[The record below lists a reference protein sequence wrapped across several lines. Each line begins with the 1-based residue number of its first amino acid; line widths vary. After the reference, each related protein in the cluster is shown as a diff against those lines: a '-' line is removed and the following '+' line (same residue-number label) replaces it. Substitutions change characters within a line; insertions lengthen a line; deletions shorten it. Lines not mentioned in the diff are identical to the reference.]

1 MSLETIY
8 RVVSHAHK
16 SAAEASGG
24 TNEEKGAVE
33 VLGGLSALLEARI
46 QLHRQATP
54 VPAGAAPA
62 SAGPAAAAKPK
73 LPAAAVAAQRT
84 SAPPV
89 PAVGK
94 KPAGSDADDSYE
106 LK

>member
-24 TNEEKGAVE
+24 TNEEKGAVD

-46 QLHRQATP
+46 QLHKQAVTMPSSTP
-54 VPAGAAPA
+54 SI
-62 SAGPAAAAKPK
+62 SALKPK
-73 LPAAAVAAQRT
+73 LPTAPSAPKAAAAAAATPSPDPRKQR
-84 SAPPV
+84 AAGD
-89 PAVGK
+89 PA
-94 KPAGSDADDSYE
+94 DSYE

>member
-16 SAAEASGG
+16 SASEASGG

-46 QLHRQATP
+46 QLHKQAVTTPAATP
-54 VPAGAAPA
+54 SIAALKPKLAAAAPA
-62 SAGPAAAAKPK
+62 PTAQTSSVPDPRKQREAG
-73 LPAAAVAAQRT
+73 
-84 SAPPV
+84 
-89 PAVGK
+89 
-94 KPAGSDADDSYE
+94 GSTDSYD